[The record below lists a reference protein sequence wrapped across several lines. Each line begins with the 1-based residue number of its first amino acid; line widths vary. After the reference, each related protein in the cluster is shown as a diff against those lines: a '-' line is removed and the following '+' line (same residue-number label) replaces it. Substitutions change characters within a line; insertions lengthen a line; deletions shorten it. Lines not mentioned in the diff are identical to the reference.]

1 MIRRAGI
8 EDLDELV
15 RLENC
20 AFPGDRI
27 SRRSFRRLLTRA
39 HATTIV
45 DAERRSL
52 QGYVTLLYR
61 AGAPT
66 ARLYSIA
73 VDAEARGKGVGR
85 RLVAAAE
92 KDARAHDC
100 TRVKLEIREDNR
112 ASIGLFLATG
122 YEQFAHEADYYED
135 GTRGLFF
142 HKRNL

>member
-8 EDLDELV
+8 ADLDELV
-15 RLENC
+15 RLENR

-27 SRRSFRRLLTRA
+27 SRQSFRRLLTRA

-45 DAERRSL
+45 DVERGWVR
-52 QGYVTLLYR
+52 GYATLLYR
-61 AGAPT
+61 AGVPT

-73 VDAEARGKGVGR
+73 VDIEARGKGVGR
-85 RLVAAAE
+85 RLVKAVE
-92 KDARAHDC
+92 KDARAHGC
-100 TRVKLEIREDNR
+100 TRVTLEIREDNR
-112 ASIGLFLATG
+112 ASIGLFLSTG
-122 YEQFAHEADYYED
+122 YEQFAHEEGYYED